1 MIRHPERLQVW
12 TAEERR
18 LAELERHSCN
28 AAAMAALLILVASPN
43 QITKEGRSRRGYV
56 ANGKL

>member
-18 LAELERHSCN
+18 LVEAEERRLAELERHGCD
-28 AAAMAALLILVASPN
+28 APAMAALLVLVVVIVILCRV
-43 QITKEGRSRRGYV
+43 
-56 ANGKL
+56 

>member
-18 LAELERHSCN
+18 LAELERHGCD
-28 AAAMAALLILVASPN
+28 APAMAALLILVAV
-43 QITKEGRSRRGYV
+43 IVILCRV
-56 ANGKL
+56 